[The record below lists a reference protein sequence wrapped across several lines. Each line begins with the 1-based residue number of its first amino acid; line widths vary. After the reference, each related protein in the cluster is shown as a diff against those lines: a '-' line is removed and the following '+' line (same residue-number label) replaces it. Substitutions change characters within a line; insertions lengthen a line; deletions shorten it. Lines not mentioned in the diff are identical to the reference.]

1 MNISIIVLT
10 QYKIQTLIF
19 SSKNMNPLQETF
31 LLYFLPGILI
41 SFLLVYSSGNL
52 RWFYRYALLLL
63 SILINWL
70 AIFLGVHMGYGAW
83 QNMPNPPDEAF
94 ADGAHLTMAFIGG
107 WIPGIILFFAMYILV
122 LLIKKIQKRAF
133 TQSQ

>member
-1 MNISIIVLT
+1 MSISILVLT
-10 QYKIQTLIF
+10 QYKNQTLIF

-94 ADGAHLTMAFIGG
+94 ADGANLMMALLGG

-122 LLIKKIQKRAF
+122 GLIKKIQKRAF

>member
-1 MNISIIVLT
+1 MSMSILVLT
-10 QYKIQTLIF
+10 QFKIQALTS
-19 SSKNMNPLQETF
+19 SSKNMNPLQQTF

-52 RWFYRYALLLL
+52 RWFYRYPLFLL

-83 QNMPNPPDEAF
+83 QNMPNPPEEAF
-94 ADGAHLTMAFIGG
+94 ADGAQLTMAFIGG
-107 WIPGIILFFAMYILV
+107 WMPGIILFFAMYILV
-122 LLIKKIQKRAF
+122 VLIKTIQKRAF